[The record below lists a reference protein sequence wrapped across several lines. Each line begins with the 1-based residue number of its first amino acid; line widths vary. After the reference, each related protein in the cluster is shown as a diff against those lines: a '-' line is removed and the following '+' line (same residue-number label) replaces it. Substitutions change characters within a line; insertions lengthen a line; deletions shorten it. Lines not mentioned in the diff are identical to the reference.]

1 MKKTVSLILGSL
13 LALSLCF
20 SAYAATDTGERMVTK
35 AELEAAGKGPD
46 SVNWRYQED
55 YLANKPIPESMLIYK
70 SKTAAAAAPAVSST
84 GEKMV
89 TKSELEAAGKG
100 PDSVNWR
107 YQEDY
112 LANKPIPESALIY
125 KPKAS
130 SSSSSSSKSTYT
142 PSSKGLLGD
151 ILSPISDPLT
161 STFDA
166 IFGKGAAE
174 NYLKYGHV

>member
-1 MKKTVSLILGSL
+1 MKKTISLILGSL

-20 SAYAATDTGERMVTK
+20 SAYAATETGERMVTK

-55 YLANKPIPESMLIYK
+55 YLAN
-70 SKTAAAAAPAVSST
+70 
-84 GEKMV
+84 
-89 TKSELEAAGKG
+89 
-100 PDSVNWR
+100 R
-107 YQEDY
+107 
-112 LANKPIPESALIY
+112 PIPESALIY

-130 SSSSSSSKSTYT
+130 SSTSSTSSSSKSTYT